1 MIRKVVIIDD
11 EPWTRDV
18 ILRLGKWTELG
29 LEVVGEA
36 SDGETG
42 LALVQ
47 RVCPDVVI
55 TDIKMPG
62 IDGIELVERLRK
74 KGYQNPILVISGYGD
89 YPYVRS
95 ALKLGVVDYLLKPIK
110 AQELNQQLKRCVNS
124 LSQAKIFDPT
134 ATTEVCFF
142 ADGWESSYFEVRS
155 TIETALRIGNQLL
168 IHQQLEKLETLLCQN
183 EGETPPITIMIGIY
197 YALLFSLQRYVGT
210 MGIDR
215 NAAFSNMSA
224 TFVFNRDTT
233 IRQIMNHIEAMYC
246 AVIDYLKK
254 QQHMRLDVE
263 AVRKFIDENYAQ
275 GINLEQTADTF
286 HVTKE
291 YMSKAFKQSQ
301 GMGFTEYVTSLR
313 MRRAYD
319 LITSQQVQLK
329 EVGSMVG
336 YFDLAHFYKTF
347 KKFFGKTPGEVRD
360 SLKKDNE
367 Q

>member
-18 ILRLGKWTELG
+18 ILRLGRWSELG

-36 SDGETG
+36 SDGKTG

-47 RVCPDVVI
+47 RLCPDVVI
-55 TDIKMPG
+55 TDVKMPG
-62 IDGIELVERLRK
+62 IDGIELVERLRRI
-74 KGYQNPILVISGYGD
+74 GFQNPILVISGYGD
-89 YPYVRS
+89 YLYVRN

-110 AQELNQQLKRCVNS
+110 AQELNQQLKQCVNS
-124 LSQAKIFDPT
+124 LSQAEMFAPA

-142 ADGWESSYFEVRS
+142 ADGYEDRYYEVRNA
-155 TIETALRIGNQLL
+155 IEMALRIGNTMLVR
-168 IHQQLEKLETLLCQN
+168 QQLEKLEMLIYQN

-210 MGIDR
+210 MGINR
-215 NAAFSNMSA
+215 SEVFANMST

-233 IRQIMNHIEAMYC
+233 IRQIVNHIEAMYC
-246 AVIDYLKK
+246 SVIDYLKK
-254 QQHMRLDVE
+254 QQHTRLDVE
-263 AVRKFIDENYAQ
+263 AVRKFIDENYTQ

-291 YMSKAFKQSQ
+291 YLSKTFKQSQ
-301 GMGFTEYVTSLR
+301 GIGFSEYVTSLR
-313 MRRAYD
+313 MRQAYN

-329 EVGSMVG
+329 EVGAMVG

-360 SLKKDNE
+360 SLKKDNN
-367 Q
+367 